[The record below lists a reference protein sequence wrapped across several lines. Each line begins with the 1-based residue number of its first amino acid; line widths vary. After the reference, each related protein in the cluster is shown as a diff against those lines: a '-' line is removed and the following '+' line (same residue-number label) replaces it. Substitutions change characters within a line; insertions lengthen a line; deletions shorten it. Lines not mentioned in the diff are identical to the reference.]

1 MVIMPCYFVHSTPP
15 PVPVADE
22 LKFKMCRGH
31 RVWSVKQV
39 GVQRTTFSLDEAP
52 PSPPERREGQ
62 RHLSL
67 FRVGS
72 LLVNGRRELCLIRN
86 VSAGGMMIRAYC
98 QLEPGA
104 AISVELKHGSQV
116 SGTVKWVQSDVVGV
130 AFDPPIDVVGLLAGT
145 VDGAQPRMPRIEVD
159 CLASVR
165 EDGTIHR
172 VRVRDISQGGLKVA
186 MVGEVKLGL
195 GSDVV
200 VTLPGLLP
208 QQGVTRWR
216 HDGFYGIN
224 FNAVM
229 PLSTLVGWLKDQ
241 RGNLRSCA

>member
-1 MVIMPCYFVHSTPP
+1 M
-15 PVPVADE
+15 
-22 LKFKMCRGH
+22 
-31 RVWSVKQV
+31 KQV

-52 PSPPERREGQ
+52 PSPPDRREGQ
-62 RHLSL
+62 RYLSL

-72 LLVNGRRELCLIRN
+72 LMVHGRRELCLIRN

-98 QLEPGA
+98 LLEPGTV
-104 AISVELKHGSQV
+104 ISVELKHGTQV
-116 SGTVKWVQSDVVGV
+116 TGTVKWAQSDVVGV
-130 AFDPPIDVVGLLAGT
+130 AFDPPIDVVNLLAGT

-172 VRVRDISQGGLKVA
+172 VRIRDISQGGIKVA
-186 MVGEVKLGL
+186 GIGELELGI

-200 VTLPGLLP
+200 MTLPGLLP
-208 QQGVTRWR
+208 QQGVVRWR
-216 HDGFYGIN
+216 HDGCYGIN

-229 PLSTLVGWLKDQ
+229 PLPTLVGWLKEQ
-241 RGNLRSCA
+241 RGAMRSCA

>member
-1 MVIMPCYFVHSTPP
+1 M
-15 PVPVADE
+15 DE
-22 LKFKMCRGH
+22 TL
-31 RVWSVKQV
+31 
-39 GVQRTTFSLDEAP
+39 

-72 LLVNGRRELCLIRN
+72 LLVDGRRELCLIRN

-98 QLEPGA
+98 QLQPGA
-104 AISVELKHGSQV
+104 TISVELKHGSQV
-116 SGTVKWVQSDVVGV
+116 TGIVKWVQSEVVGV
-130 AFDPPIDVVGLLAGT
+130 AFDPPIDVVSLLAGT

-172 VRVRDISQGGLKVA
+172 IRVRDISQGGVKVVP
-186 MVGEVKLGL
+186 VGDAPIPIH
-195 GSDVV
+195 SDVV

-208 QQGVTRWR
+208 QQGVVRWR
-216 HDGFYGIN
+216 HDGCYGIN
-224 FNAVM
+224 FNGVM
-229 PLSTLVGWLKDQ
+229 PLPMLVGWLKEQ
-241 RGNLRSCA
+241 REKLRSCA